1 MTAIT
6 RVQFDF
12 DQIDERTKKITPA
25 LIAAVTD
32 RIVHYF
38 KPHKVILFG
47 SQASGK
53 ASRESDIDLLVVIDD
68 RQAFASLMP
77 RERSG
82 KLLELFRYR
91 SFGLD
96 AIVLTGTEVQELREA
111 NEGEWDL
118 ILEILEEGQTLYE
131 RSQNVPVE

>member
-1 MTAIT
+1 MPTTAQI
-6 RVQFDF
+6 QFDF
-12 DQIDERTKKITPA
+12 DRTDRRTKHITPA

-32 RIVHYF
+32 RIIRHLE
-38 KPHKVILFG
+38 PRKVILFG

-53 ASRESDIDLLVVIDD
+53 AMRGSDIDLLIVLDD
-68 RQAFASLMP
+68 SHAFASLKH
-77 RERSG
+77 RNRFG

-96 AIVLTGTEVQELREA
+96 AFVLTNAEVQEIQRT

-118 ILEILEEGQTLYE
+118 VLEILKEGKTLYDSAE
-131 RSQNVPVE
+131 KTKTE